1 MATGTNKKQDF
12 ATLPIGGKVL
22 LLVIVLGALS
32 GGYFFALYQPL
43 TDEIESAQQRKTQ
56 LDTEFA
62 EAQERQTR
70 FRELNALLAE
80 RQAVDRQNLSVL
92 PADAEIPAFLQDL
105 NRLAELSGLSIQQVE
120 PRPEEPQELYVRLP
134 VTLELRGR
142 YHQIAKFFYN
152 VSNLERAINMEN
164 LVLGEPES
172 SDDGELRL
180 SVNVLA
186 TTFRRLGDGEEVGE
200 IIEEGA

>member
-1 MATGTNKKQDF
+1 MATGTKKKQDF
-12 ATLPIGGKVL
+12 ATLPVGGKVL
-22 LLVIVLGALS
+22 VLLFLLAAFS
-32 GGYFFALYQPL
+32 AAYFFALYQPL
-43 TDEIESAQQRKTQ
+43 REDIAAANQQKVQ
-56 LDTEFA
+56 LDAQFE
-62 EAQERQTR
+62 EAQDRQTR
-70 FRELNALLAE
+70 FRELNAMLAE
-80 RQAVDRQNLSVL
+80 RQSVDRQNLRVL
-92 PADAEIPAFLQDL
+92 PEASEIPAFLQDL

-164 LVLGEPES
+164 LVLGEPEAA
-172 SDDGELRL
+172 DDGELRL

-186 TTFRRLGDGEEVGE
+186 TSFRRLGDHDMGGE
-200 IIEEGA
+200 IIEGGA